1 MRLPGDE
8 CGRRPRPDWRDSVA
22 LAADLALLGILVAL
36 ASLPVLTAGAA
47 LATASAASTTYV
59 CTRTLPPFATLGR
72 TFLRALLPGLGA
84 TLVAGAAAVPGRP
97 RPAGRGVGAGPG
109 GVPLTVVTSLIAAAA
124 VAIALL
130 ALVRVGATGGR
141 GWLRALRWAAGRLA
155 ARPWVGVVVLLV
167 VALPA
172 VLAAAIPV
180 TALFLAGFALF
191 ALPRRG
197 PRHRAPLRPSAV
209 TMGLGPRFDHQ
220 SWPDGP

>member
-1 MRLPGDE
+1 MSSDVA
-8 CGRRPRPDWRDSVA
+8 PRPDWRDSVA

-47 LATASAASTTYV
+47 LATASAASDHV
-59 CTRTLPPFATLGR
+59 CVNRTLPPFATLGR

-84 TLVAGAAAVPGRP
+84 TLVAGAAAVLVALDLR
-97 RPAGRGVGAGPG
+97 AVGSGQVPG
-109 GVPLTVVTSLIAAAA
+109 GVPLIVVTSLIAAAA

-130 ALVRVGATGGR
+130 ALVRVGATDGR
-141 GWLRALRWAAGRLA
+141 GWLRALRWAVGRLA

-167 VALPA
+167 VALPV

-191 ALPRRG
+191 ALHVVVRATAPR
-197 PRHRAPLRPSAV
+197 
-209 TMGLGPRFDHQ
+209 
-220 SWPDGP
+220 